1 MNRPMRVWRPAAG
14 ALILAALLLTVSA
27 GGAVLAQ
34 TPPPEGAPALPEA
47 ASGQAPAPPPTVLLP
62 PNSPDAAAASDAAP
76 PKPIEPAK
84 RPRRIAAV
92 IQALDKSTAE
102 TLRFEAPVN
111 QPIRYKDIVI
121 TVHVCEDAG
130 AGPNQRGAAAHL
142 EIDSEP
148 RPAPGKVTPPSRQLF
163 RGWMFAN
170 APGVH
175 PFEHPVYDAWLIACK
190 AASPP
195 A

>member
-1 MNRPMRVWRPAAG
+1 MRVWRPGAFALAVAGLAG
-14 ALILAALLLTVSA
+14 AA
-27 GGAVLAQ
+27 LAQ
-34 TPPPEGAPALPEA
+34 QPPPTELLPAPSEA
-47 ASGQAPAPPPTVLLP
+47 SSQPPAPPPTTLLP
-62 PNSPDAAAASDAAP
+62 PGESDLGASDLGSARPVEPPKRARRAAA
-76 PKPIEPAK
+76 I
-84 RPRRIAAV
+84 

-102 TLRFEAPVN
+102 TMRFEAPVN
-111 QPIRYKDIVI
+111 QPIRYKDLVFI
-121 TVHVCEDAG
+121 VHVCEDPG
-130 AGPNQRGAAAHL
+130 PGPNQRGAAAHL

-148 RPAPGKVTPPSRQLF
+148 RPAPGKVAAPSRQLF
-163 RGWMFAN
+163 KGWMFSN